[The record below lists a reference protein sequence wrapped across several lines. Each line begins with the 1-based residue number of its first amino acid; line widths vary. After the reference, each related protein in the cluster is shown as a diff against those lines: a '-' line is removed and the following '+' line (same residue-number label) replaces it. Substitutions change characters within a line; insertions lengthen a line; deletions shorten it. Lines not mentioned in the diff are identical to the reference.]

1 MYGQIVLSA
10 PAGGS
15 DTVVWESTG
24 LNDTSEIQTV
34 SATLQYGTTYY
45 IRSRH
50 ISNADGTSLTESTSP
65 YSPVRTVTTAGFANN
80 AFGRTRNLVS
90 SLTQGVVTPVLLYE
104 APELV
109 EVTVTVSNKTNLK
122 SNYSVGLSSSFGFKD
137 SDYLAYGVPIA
148 VGEQSTLSRFT

>member
-1 MYGQIVLSA
+1 MYGQIVLFA

-50 ISNADGTSLTESTSP
+50 IL
-65 YSPVRTVTTAGFANN
+65 
-80 AFGRTRNLVS
+80 
-90 SLTQGVVTPVLLYE
+90 
-104 APELV
+104 
-109 EVTVTVSNKTNLK
+109 
-122 SNYSVGLSSSFGFKD
+122 
-137 SDYLAYGVPIA
+137 
-148 VGEQSTLSRFT
+148 